1 MKIFDFFFTGAY
13 PPMTSTLI
21 WCHKFA
27 THFSRR
33 SYKTSAQIWIKRHLL
48 VPVFYIGNPFLF
60 HASDCWQTGN
70 ATKKVPMV
78 SKYLIFQT
86 IVFSISPYLLA
97 PVLPSRFPAKFS
109 NFLPT
114 IQLTKFRFCF
124 LQQNRYSPNIPIIAF
139 KTDLYRRSNSFFF
152 KIYSFDF
159 FQKGRNRKL
168 NFFNWNSI
176 FSVSTGLIPQIKV
189 SIESR
194 TSVQEDSIEVIFFD
208 PGFRILTVQRF
219 KKKWYWDW
227 CALMFALSFLS
238 NKRFDFLHPLLN
250 QVFCS
255 CKDRFDNKPA
265 EVYLSIT
272 IPIAWKKSKVTGCKP
287 SFSVTKGFN
296 SSIKVS
302 AKKFSL
308 VENSYLEKTIHGS
321 LRRKP
326 DSRKF
331 WERAVVFGVFVSFRS
346 CYSVNLSLIS
356 SVNNRIKNVVT
367 CTSFRFKEFSI
378 LSLDR
383 NPKST
388 NSPEKA

>member
-1 MKIFDFFFTGAY
+1 
-13 PPMTSTLI
+13 
-21 WCHKFA
+21 
-27 THFSRR
+27 
-33 SYKTSAQIWIKRHLL
+33 
-48 VPVFYIGNPFLF
+48 
-60 HASDCWQTGN
+60 
-70 ATKKVPMV
+70 MV

-86 IVFSISPYLLA
+86 IVFSISPDLLA

-114 IQLTKFRFCF
+114 IQLTKFRFCS

-139 KTDLYRRSNSFFF
+139 KTDLYRCSNSFFF

-168 NFFNWNSI
+168 HLCRGRFDFKKVGFKFVSKSKFWCFGNPEYATYYEYFPESNSI

-219 KKKWYWDW
+219 KKKWYYDW

-238 NKRFDFLHPLLN
+238 NERFDFLHPLLN

-272 IPIAWKKSKVTGCKP
+272 IPIAWKK
-287 SFSVTKGFN
+287 
-296 SSIKVS
+296 IKS
-302 AKKFSL
+302 DRMQAKF
-308 VENSYLEKTIHGS
+308 
-321 LRRKP
+321 LR
-326 DSRKF
+326 
-331 WERAVVFGVFVSFRS
+331 
-346 CYSVNLSLIS
+346 N
-356 SVNNRIKNVVT
+356 
-367 CTSFRFKEFSI
+367 
-378 LSLDR
+378 
-383 NPKST
+383 
-388 NSPEKA
+388 